1 MSGANIRR
9 SHRVGV
15 IDLGLEGPAGFPE
28 RELGF
33 AVRWHAAPKGVRKA
47 IRAGSVNGVVVQLES
62 DSVDSA
68 ASIIRAVA
76 RENKNLNVW
85 VAMQSNGSYLVAKVV
100 TALRVDSGSRHDIQ
114 VLTPRELEVLTS
126 IRQGSTN
133 QTIASVLG
141 VSLSTVKRHVEHILL
156 KLDAKNRAEA
166 AARLRHHNS

>member
-1 MSGANIRR
+1 
-9 SHRVGV
+9 
-15 IDLGLEGPAGFPE
+15 
-28 RELGF
+28 
-33 AVRWHAAPKGVRKA
+33 
-47 IRAGSVNGVVVQLES
+47 VVVQLES

-85 VAMQSNGSYLVAKVV
+85 VAMQSNGSYLIAKVV